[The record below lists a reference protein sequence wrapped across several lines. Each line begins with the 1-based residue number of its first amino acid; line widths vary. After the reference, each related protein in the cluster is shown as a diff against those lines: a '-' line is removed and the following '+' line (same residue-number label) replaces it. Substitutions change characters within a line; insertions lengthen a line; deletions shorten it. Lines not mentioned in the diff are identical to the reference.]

1 VAEKMLEAKN
11 LKLKRNL
18 TALVDFSR
26 IINSSID
33 LDFILNKVLLTCLG
47 KFLATRGLIALKE
60 KNKIV
65 LKGSKGLTSELIDQF
80 PDLEANPNCVDHPA
94 LNSFMQTANLK
105 VAEKISSSD
114 DCIGLVCL
122 GEKLNKSDYTED
134 DVEFLSTILNIS
146 ATAIQ
151 NSVVI
156 NELQKVNRQLDSRVQ
171 RLNSLFE
178 LSKEFGSFAESFR
191 VVKLLVFSLL
201 GQFLVQKYAVV
212 LFENDEPE
220 ILDSKFDNHILIT
233 LIKKYGLHGITD
245 SIKKEVLLEKYS
257 ELCESG
263 VELIVPMQ
271 LQNKTRGII
280 LLGSRAG
287 SRGFNG
293 SDIEYI
299 YSVGNLAI
307 ISLEN
312 NRLFLEALEKQ
323 KMEEDLLIA
332 RDIQRNLLPHS
343 IPEYDKYDI
352 AALNVSSKQVG
363 GDYYDV
369 IPIDD
374 EKFYIAIADVSGKG
388 VPASLMMANIQAFLQ
403 VICKQGM
410 KIDEATAMINDLV
423 TSNSSEG
430 RFITFFW
437 GFINRKTNTL
447 TYVNAGHN
455 PPYILRGDKVIK
467 LTEGGMILGVMKTF
481 ISYKFEEIELM
492 KDDVIVLYTDGVSEA
507 LNLQFEEYSEE
518 RLEKVAKSLMDK
530 SAKEI
535 LNGIKE
541 DVQIFTQ
548 GNQQSDDITMIV
560 IKVR

>member
-1 VAEKMLEAKN
+1 MLEAKN

-18 TALVDFSR
+18 TALIDFSR

-33 LDFILNKVLLTCLG
+33 LDFILNNVLLTCLG

-60 KNKIV
+60 KSKIV
-65 LKGSKGLTSELIDQF
+65 VKGYKGLTSELIDLF
-80 PDLEANPNCVDHPA
+80 PELEAKPNCVDHPE

-212 LFENDEPE
+212 LFENNEQE
-220 ILDSKFDNHILIT
+220 ILDSKFDNQMLIT
-233 LIKKYGLHGITD
+233 LIKKYGLQGITE
-245 SIKKEVLLEKYS
+245 SITKEVLLEKYS
-257 ELCESG
+257 ELCEPG
-263 VELIVPMQ
+263 IELIVPMQ

-287 SRGFNG
+287 NREFNG

-343 IPEYDKYDI
+343 IPQYEKYDI

-388 VPASLMMANIQAFLQ
+388 VSASLMMANIQAFLQ

-481 ISYKFEEIELM
+481 MPYKFEEVELI
-492 KDDVIVLYTDGVSEA
+492 KNDVILLYTDGVSEA
-507 LNLQFEEYSEE
+507 LNLRLGEYSEE
-518 RLEKVAKSLMDK
+518 RLEKVAKSLMNK
-530 SAKEI
+530 SAMEI

-560 IKVR
+560 IKVK

>member
-1 VAEKMLEAKN
+1 MLEAKS
-11 LKLKRNL
+11 LKVKRNL

-33 LDFILNKVLLTCLG
+33 LNFILNNVLLTCLG

-60 KNKIV
+60 NNKIV
-65 LKGSKGLTSELIDQF
+65 LKSSKGLTVDLIREFPELEVSPTCID
-80 PDLEANPNCVDHPA
+80 NPK
-94 LNSFMQTANLK
+94 LNSYMQIANLK
-105 VAEKISSSD
+105 VTEKISASE

-122 GEKLNKSDYTED
+122 GEKLNKSEYTED
-134 DVEFLSTILNIS
+134 DVEFLGTILNIS
-146 ATAIQ
+146 ATAVQ
-151 NSVVI
+151 NSMVI

-171 RLNSLFE
+171 RLSSLFE

-191 VVKLLVFSLL
+191 VVKLLVFSVL
-201 GQFLVQKYAVV
+201 GQFLIQKYAVI
-212 LFENDEPE
+212 LLENDEAD
-220 ILDSKFDNHILIT
+220 ILDSKFDNEKLLS
-233 LIKKYGLHGITD
+233 LIKKYELQKITD
-245 SIKKEVLLEKYS
+245 SIKKSVLMEKLS
-257 ELCESG
+257 ELYELG
-263 VELIVPMQ
+263 IELIVPMQ
-271 LQNKTRGII
+271 LQSRTRGLI

-287 SRGFNG
+287 NRDFQN

-299 YSVGNLAI
+299 YSIGNLAI

-332 RDIQRNLLPHS
+332 RDIQRNLLPS
-343 IPEYDKYDI
+343 TLPEYDKYDI

-374 EKFYIAIADVSGKG
+374 EKFFIAIADVSGKG
-388 VPASLMMANIQAFLQ
+388 VSASLMMANIQAFLQ
-403 VICKQGM
+403 VICRQDL
-410 KIDEATAMINDLV
+410 KIDKATAMINDLV
-423 TSNSSEG
+423 TANSSEG

-437 GFINRKTNTL
+437 GYINTKKNTL

-455 PPYILRGDKVIK
+455 PPYIIRGDKIIK
-467 LTEGGMILGVMKTF
+467 LSQGGMIFGVMKT
-481 ISYKFEEIELM
+481 IVPYIFEEVELM
-492 KDDVIVLYTDGVSEA
+492 KDDVIILYTDGVSEA
-507 LNLQFEEYSEE
+507 LNLEFEEYSEE
-518 RLEKVAKSLMDK
+518 KLEKVAKSLVNK
-530 SAKEI
+530 SANEI

-548 GNQQSDDITMIV
+548 GNLQSDDITMIV

>member
-1 VAEKMLEAKN
+1 MLQAKS
-11 LKLKRNL
+11 LKVKRNL

-33 LDFILNKVLLTCLG
+33 LDFILNNVLLTCLG

-65 LKGSKGLTSELIDQF
+65 LKSSKGLTTDLIREF
-80 PDLEANPNCVDHPA
+80 PDLELTPGCIDNPK
-94 LNSFMQTANLK
+94 LNSYMQLANLK
-105 VAEKISSSD
+105 VAEKISASE

-122 GEKLNKSDYTED
+122 GEKLNKSEYTED
-134 DVEFLSTILNIS
+134 DVEFLGTILNIS
-146 ATAIQ
+146 ATAVQ
-151 NSVVI
+151 NSMVI

-171 RLNSLFE
+171 RLSSLFE

-191 VVKLLVFSLL
+191 VVKLLVFSIL
-201 GQFLVQKYAVV
+201 GQFLTQKYAVI
-212 LFENDEPE
+212 LLENYEAN
-220 ILDSKFDNHILIT
+220 ILDSKFDNEKLFS
-233 LIKKYGLHGITD
+233 LIKKYELQKITD
-245 SIKKEVLLEKYS
+245 SVKKDVLQEKFF
-257 ELCESG
+257 ELFEMG
-263 VELIVPMQ
+263 IELIVPMQ
-271 LQNKTRGII
+271 LQSKTRGLI

-287 SRGFNG
+287 NRDFQNN
-293 SDIEYI
+293 DIEYI
-299 YSVGNLAI
+299 YSIGNLAI

-332 RDIQRNLLPHS
+332 RDIQRNLLPS
-343 IPEYDKYDI
+343 TLPEYEKYEI

-388 VPASLMMANIQAFLQ
+388 VSASLMMANIQAFLQ
-403 VICKQGM
+403 IICRQDL
-410 KIDEATAMINDLV
+410 KIDKATAIINDLV
-423 TSNSSEG
+423 TANSSEG

-437 GFINRKTNTL
+437 GYINTKKNTL

-455 PPYILRGDKVIK
+455 PPYIIRGDKFIK
-467 LTEGGMILGVMKTF
+467 LTQGGMIFGVMKT
-481 ISYKFEEIELM
+481 IVPYIFEEVELK
-492 KDDVIVLYTDGVSEA
+492 KDDVLILYTDGVSEA
-507 LNLQFEEYSEE
+507 LNLEFEEYSEQ
-518 RLEKVAKSLMDK
+518 RLENVAKSLMNK

-548 GNQQSDDITMIV
+548 GNLQSDDITMIV

>member
-1 VAEKMLEAKN
+1 MLEAKS
-11 LKLKRNL
+11 LKVKRNL

-33 LDFILNKVLLTCLG
+33 LDFILNNVLLTCLG

-60 KNKIV
+60 NNKIV
-65 LKGSKGLTSELIDQF
+65 LKSSKGLTNDLIHEFPELEVTPSCI
-80 PDLEANPNCVDHPA
+80 DHPK
-94 LNSFMQTANLK
+94 LNSYMQKANLK
-105 VAEKISSSD
+105 VAEKISASE

-134 DVEFLSTILNIS
+134 DVEFLGTILNIS
-146 ATAIQ
+146 ATAVQ
-151 NSVVI
+151 NSMVI

-171 RLNSLFE
+171 RLSSLFE

-191 VVKLLVFSLL
+191 VVKLLVFSIL
-201 GQFLVQKYAVV
+201 GQFLVQKYTVI
-212 LFENDEPE
+212 LLENDEAD
-220 ILDSKFDNHILIT
+220 ILDSKFDNEIL
-233 LIKKYGLHGITD
+233 LSSIKKYELQKITD
-245 SIKKEVLLEKYS
+245 SIKKGVLKDKHS
-257 ELCESG
+257 ELYELG
-263 VELIVPMQ
+263 IELIVPMQ
-271 LQNKTRGII
+271 LQNKTRGLI

-287 SRGFNG
+287 NRDFQN

-299 YSVGNLAI
+299 YSIGNLAI

-332 RDIQRNLLPHS
+332 RDIQRNLLPS
-343 IPEYDKYDI
+343 TLPEYEKYDI

-403 VICKQGM
+403 VICRQDL
-410 KIDEATAMINDLV
+410 KIDKATAMINDLV
-423 TSNSSEG
+423 TANSSEG

-437 GFINRKTNTL
+437 GYINTIKNTL

-455 PPYILRGDKVIK
+455 PPYIIRGDKIIK
-467 LTEGGMILGVMKTF
+467 LTQGGIIFGVMKTPVPY
-481 ISYKFEEIELM
+481 ILEEVELI
-492 KDDVIVLYTDGVSEA
+492 KDDVLILYTDGVSEA
-507 LNLQFEEYSEE
+507 MNLGFEEYSEE
-518 RLEKVAKSLMDK
+518 RLERMAKSLVNK
-530 SAKEI
+530 SANEI

-548 GNQQSDDITMIV
+548 GNLQSDDITMIV

>member
-1 VAEKMLEAKN
+1 MLEAKN

-33 LDFILNKVLLTCLG
+33 LDFILNNVLLTCLG

-65 LKGSKGLTSELIDQF
+65 LKSSKGLTNDLIREF
-80 PDLEANPNCVDHPA
+80 PDLELSPGCIDNPK
-94 LNSFMQTANLK
+94 LISYMQIANLK
-105 VAEKISSSD
+105 VAEKISASE

-134 DVEFLSTILNIS
+134 DVEFLGTILNIS
-146 ATAIQ
+146 ATAVQ
-151 NSVVI
+151 NSMVI

-171 RLNSLFE
+171 RLSSLFE
-178 LSKEFGSFAESFR
+178 LSKEFGSFAESHR
-191 VVKLLVFSLL
+191 VVKLLVFSIL
-201 GQFLVQKYAVV
+201 GQFLIQKYAVI
-212 LFENDEPE
+212 LLEKDEAD
-220 ILDSKFDNHILIT
+220 ILDSKFDNEKLLS
-233 LIKKYGLHGITD
+233 LIKKYELQKITD
-245 SIKKEVLLEKYS
+245 SIKKDVLQGKLTELS
-257 ELCESG
+257 ELG
-263 VELIVPMQ
+263 IELIVPMQ
-271 LQNKTRGII
+271 LQSKTRGLI

-287 SRGFNG
+287 NRDFQN

-299 YSVGNLAI
+299 YSIGNLAI

-332 RDIQRNLLPHS
+332 RDIQRNLLPS
-343 IPEYDKYDI
+343 VLPEYDKYDI

-403 VICKQGM
+403 VICRQDL
-410 KIDEATAMINDLV
+410 KIDKATAMINDLV
-423 TSNSSEG
+423 TANSSEG

-437 GFINRKTNTL
+437 GYINTKKNTL

-455 PPYILRGDKVIK
+455 PPYIIRDDNIIK
-467 LTEGGMILGVMKTF
+467 LTQGGIIFGVMKTPF
-481 ISYKFEEIELM
+481 PYIFEEVELM
-492 KDDVIVLYTDGVSEA
+492 KDDVIILYTDGVSEA
-507 LNLQFEEYSEE
+507 LNLDFEEYSEE
-518 RLEKVAKSLMDK
+518 KLEKVAKSLVNK
-530 SAKEI
+530 SANEI
-535 LNGIKE
+535 LYGIKE

-548 GNQQSDDITMIV
+548 GNLQSDDITMIV

>member
-1 VAEKMLEAKN
+1 MLQAKS
-11 LKLKRNL
+11 LKVKRNL

-33 LDFILNKVLLTCLG
+33 LDFILNNVLLTCLG

-65 LKGSKGLTSELIDQF
+65 LKGSKGLTTDLIREF
-80 PDLEANPNCVDHPA
+80 PDLELTPGCIDNPK
-94 LNSFMQTANLK
+94 LNSYMQLANLK
-105 VAEKISSSD
+105 VAEKISASE

-122 GEKLNKSDYTED
+122 GEKLNKSEYTED
-134 DVEFLSTILNIS
+134 DVEFLGTILNIS
-146 ATAIQ
+146 ATAVQ
-151 NSVVI
+151 NSMVI

-171 RLNSLFE
+171 RLSSLFE

-191 VVKLLVFSLL
+191 VVKLLVFSIL
-201 GQFLVQKYAVV
+201 GQFLIQKYAVI
-212 LFENDEPE
+212 LLENYEAN
-220 ILDSKFDNHILIT
+220 ILDSKFDNEKLFS
-233 LIKKYGLHGITD
+233 LIKKYELQKITD
-245 SIKKEVLLEKYS
+245 SVKKDVLQEKFLELF
-257 ELCESG
+257 EMG
-263 VELIVPMQ
+263 IELIVPMQ
-271 LQNKTRGII
+271 LQSKTRGLI

-287 SRGFNG
+287 NRDFQNN
-293 SDIEYI
+293 DIEYI
-299 YSVGNLAI
+299 YSIGNLAI

-332 RDIQRNLLPHS
+332 RDIQRNLLPS
-343 IPEYDKYDI
+343 TLPEYEKYEI

-369 IPIDD
+369 IPIDN

-388 VPASLMMANIQAFLQ
+388 VSASLMMANIQAFLQ
-403 VICKQGM
+403 IICRQDL
-410 KIDEATAMINDLV
+410 KIDKATAIINDLV
-423 TSNSSEG
+423 TANSSEG

-437 GFINRKTNTL
+437 GYINTKKNTL

-455 PPYILRGDKVIK
+455 PPYIIRGDKFIK
-467 LTEGGMILGVMKTF
+467 LTQGGMIFGVMKT
-481 ISYKFEEIELM
+481 IVPYIFEEVELK
-492 KDDVIVLYTDGVSEA
+492 KDDVLILYTDGVSEA
-507 LNLQFEEYSEE
+507 LNLEFEEYSEQ
-518 RLEKVAKSLMDK
+518 RLENVAKSLMNK

-548 GNQQSDDITMIV
+548 GNLQSDDITMIV

>member
-1 VAEKMLEAKN
+1 MLEAKS
-11 LKLKRNL
+11 LKMKRNL

-33 LDFILNKVLLTCLG
+33 LDFILNNVLLTCLG

-60 KNKIV
+60 NNKIV
-65 LKGSKGLTSELIDQF
+65 LKSSKGLTNDFIREF
-80 PDLEANPNCVDHPA
+80 PELEATLDCLDDPK
-94 LNSFMQTANLK
+94 LNSFMHIANLK
-105 VAEKISSSD
+105 VAEKISASE

-122 GEKLNKSDYTED
+122 GEKLNKSEYTED
-134 DVEFLSTILNIS
+134 DVEFLGTILNIS
-146 ATAIQ
+146 ATAVQ
-151 NSVVI
+151 NSMVI

-171 RLNSLFE
+171 RLSSLFE

-191 VVKLLVFSLL
+191 VVKLLVFSIL
-201 GQFLVQKYAVV
+201 GQFLVQKYAVI
-212 LFENDEPE
+212 LLENDEAD
-220 ILDSKFDNHILIT
+220 ILDSKFDNEILHSS
-233 LIKKYGLHGITD
+233 IKKYELQKIND
-245 SIKKEVLLEKYS
+245 SIKKIVLREKHS
-257 ELCESG
+257 ELYDLG
-263 VELIVPMQ
+263 IELIVPMQ
-271 LQNKTRGII
+271 LQSKTRGLI

-287 SRGFNG
+287 NRDFQN

-299 YSVGNLAI
+299 YSIGNLAI

-312 NRLFLEALEKQ
+312 NRLFIEALEKQ

-332 RDIQRNLLPHS
+332 RDIQRNLLPS
-343 IPEYDKYDI
+343 TLPEYEKYDI

-403 VICKQGM
+403 VICRQDL
-410 KIDEATAMINDLV
+410 KIDKATAMINDLV
-423 TSNSSEG
+423 TANSSEG

-437 GFINRKTNTL
+437 GYINTKKNTL

-455 PPYILRGDKVIK
+455 PPYIIRGDKIIK
-467 LTEGGMILGVMKTF
+467 LTQGGIIFGVMKTPVPY
-481 ISYKFEEIELM
+481 IFEEVELM
-492 KDDVIVLYTDGVSEA
+492 KDDVLILYTDGVSEA
-507 LNLQFEEYSEE
+507 MNLEFEEYSEE
-518 RLEKVAKSLMDK
+518 RLEKVAKSLTNK
-530 SAKEI
+530 SANEI

-548 GNQQSDDITMIV
+548 GNLQSDDITMIV

>member
-1 VAEKMLEAKN
+1 MQEAKS
-11 LKLKRNL
+11 LKVKRNL

-33 LDFILNKVLLTCLG
+33 LDFITNNVLLTCLG

-60 KNKIV
+60 KNIIV
-65 LKGSKGLTSELIDQF
+65 LKGSKGLSSELLSHFPEID
-80 PDLEANPNCVDHPA
+80 ASVNCIDHPE
-94 LNSFMQTANLK
+94 LVSFMNMANLK
-105 VAEKISSSD
+105 VAEKISASE

-134 DVEFLSTILNIS
+134 DVEFLNTILNIS
-146 ATAIQ
+146 ATAVQ
-151 NSVVI
+151 NSIVI
-156 NELQKVNRQLDSRVQ
+156 DELRKVNRQLDSRIQ
-171 RLNSLFE
+171 RLSSLFE
-178 LSKEFGSFAESFR
+178 LSKEFGTFSESFR
-191 VVKLLVFSLL
+191 VVKLLVFSIL
-201 GQFLVQKYAVV
+201 GQFLVQKYAVM
-212 LFENDEPE
+212 LFDNDEPD
-220 ILDSKFDNHILIT
+220 ILDSKFDNTKLIE
-233 LIKKYGLHGITD
+233 LIKKYELQKIKD
-245 SIKKEVLLEKYS
+245 SIKKDTLIDKYTDLS
-257 ELCESG
+257 QFG
-263 VELIVPMQ
+263 IELIVPMQ
-271 LQNKTRGII
+271 LQGKTRGLI

-287 SRGFNG
+287 NRNYSP
-293 SDIEYI
+293 SDVEYI

-332 RDIQRNLLPHS
+332 RDIQRNLLPQKL
-343 IPEYDKYDI
+343 PEYEKYDI

-374 EKFYIAIADVSGKG
+374 EKFYIAIADVAGKG

-403 VICKQGM
+403 VICRQNM
-410 KIDEATAMINDLV
+410 KIEEATAMINDLV
-423 TSNSSEG
+423 TANSSEG

-437 GFINRKTNTL
+437 GYINTKTNTL

-455 PPYILRGDKVIK
+455 HPYLLRGNEVIK
-467 LTEGGMILGVMKTF
+467 LKEGGMIFGVMKTF
-481 ISYKFEEIELM
+481 IPYIFEEVELK
-492 KDDVIVLYTDGVSEA
+492 KDDVLILYTDGVSEA
-507 LNLQFEEYSEE
+507 LNLQFEEYSEQ
-518 RLEKVAKSLMDK
+518 RLEKVAKSLMQK
-530 SAKEI
+530 SANEI

-548 GNQQSDDITMIV
+548 GNLQSDDITMIV
-560 IKVR
+560 LKVI

>member
-1 VAEKMLEAKN
+1 MLQAKS
-11 LKLKRNL
+11 LKVKRNL

-33 LDFILNKVLLTCLG
+33 LDFILNNVLLTCLG

-65 LKGSKGLTSELIDQF
+65 LKSSKGLTTDLIREF
-80 PDLEANPNCVDHPA
+80 PDLELTPGCIDNPK
-94 LNSFMQTANLK
+94 LNSYMQLANLK
-105 VAEKISSSD
+105 VAEKISASE

-122 GEKLNKSDYTED
+122 GEKLNKSEYTED
-134 DVEFLSTILNIS
+134 DVEFLGTILNIS
-146 ATAIQ
+146 ATAVQ
-151 NSVVI
+151 NSMVI

-171 RLNSLFE
+171 RLSSLFE

-191 VVKLLVFSLL
+191 VVKLLVFSIL
-201 GQFLVQKYAVV
+201 GQFLIQKYAVI
-212 LFENDEPE
+212 LLENYEAN
-220 ILDSKFDNHILIT
+220 ILDSKFDNEKLFS
-233 LIKKYGLHGITD
+233 LIKKYELQKITD
-245 SIKKEVLLEKYS
+245 SVKKDVLQEKFLELF
-257 ELCESG
+257 EMG
-263 VELIVPMQ
+263 IELIVPMQ
-271 LQNKTRGII
+271 LQSKTRGLI

-287 SRGFNG
+287 NRDFQNN
-293 SDIEYI
+293 DIEYI
-299 YSVGNLAI
+299 YSIGNLAI

-332 RDIQRNLLPHS
+332 RDIQRNLLPS
-343 IPEYDKYDI
+343 TLPEYEKYEI

-388 VPASLMMANIQAFLQ
+388 VSASLMMANIQAFLQ
-403 VICKQGM
+403 IICRQDL
-410 KIDEATAMINDLV
+410 KIDKATAIINDLV
-423 TSNSSEG
+423 TANSSEG

-437 GFINRKTNTL
+437 GYINTKKNTL

-455 PPYILRGDKVIK
+455 PPYIIRGDKFIK
-467 LTEGGMILGVMKTF
+467 LTQGGMIFGVMKT
-481 ISYKFEEIELM
+481 IVPYIFEEVELK
-492 KDDVIVLYTDGVSEA
+492 KDDVLILYTDGVSEA
-507 LNLQFEEYSEE
+507 LNLEFEEYSEQ
-518 RLEKVAKSLMDK
+518 RLENVAKSLMNK

-548 GNQQSDDITMIV
+548 GNLQSDDITMIV

>member
-1 VAEKMLEAKN
+1 MLEAKN
-11 LKLKRNL
+11 LKVKRNL

-33 LDFILNKVLLTCLG
+33 LEFILNNVLLTCLG

-65 LKGSKGLTSELIDQF
+65 LKSSKGLTNDLIREF
-80 PDLEANPNCVDHPA
+80 PDLELSPGCIDNPK
-94 LNSFMQTANLK
+94 LISYMQIANLM
-105 VAEKISSSD
+105 VAEKISASE

-134 DVEFLSTILNIS
+134 DVEFLGTILNIS
-146 ATAIQ
+146 ATAVQ
-151 NSVVI
+151 NSMVI

-171 RLNSLFE
+171 RLSSLFE
-178 LSKEFGSFAESFR
+178 LSKEFGSFAESHR
-191 VVKLLVFSLL
+191 VVKLLVFSIL
-201 GQFLVQKYAVV
+201 GQFLIQKYAVI
-212 LFENDEPE
+212 LLENDEAD
-220 ILDSKFDNHILIT
+220 ILDSKFDNEKLLS
-233 LIKKYGLHGITD
+233 LIKKYELQKITD
-245 SIKKEVLLEKYS
+245 SIKKDVLQGKLTELS
-257 ELCESG
+257 ELG
-263 VELIVPMQ
+263 IELIVPMQ
-271 LQNKTRGII
+271 LQSKTRGLI

-287 SRGFNG
+287 SRDFQNN
-293 SDIEYI
+293 DIEYI
-299 YSVGNLAI
+299 YSIGNLAI

-332 RDIQRNLLPHS
+332 RDIQRNLLPS
-343 IPEYDKYDI
+343 TLPEYEKYDI

-369 IPIDD
+369 IPIDN

-403 VICKQGM
+403 VICRQDL
-410 KIDEATAMINDLV
+410 KIDKATSMINDLV
-423 TSNSSEG
+423 TANSSEG

-437 GFINRKTNTL
+437 GYINTKKNTL

-455 PPYILRGDKVIK
+455 PPYIIRGDKIIK
-467 LTEGGMILGVMKTF
+467 LTQGGIIFGVMKTPF
-481 ISYKFEEIELM
+481 PYIFDEVELM
-492 KDDVIVLYTDGVSEA
+492 KDDVIILYTDGVSEA
-507 LNLQFEEYSEE
+507 LNLEFEEYSEG
-518 RLEKVAKSLMDK
+518 RLENVAKSLMNK

-548 GNQQSDDITMIV
+548 GNLQSDDITMIV
-560 IKVR
+560 IKVK